1 MPKSKHILAIPK
13 RELLSVQTAA
23 AMRGAFEKGMWANQI
38 PSERRLCEMF
48 HVSRPTVRSAL
59 SMLAKD
65 GLVALQRHRRV
76 RIGVLGRTQR
86 AKNRKIL
93 IVTHRPYLEWASST
107 YQNLS
112 EMQGYLGKHGFE
124 CEIILCPPRRIP
136 SQLRKLAEFIR
147 QNGVACTLLVTVRRE
162 LQQWFATLP
171 TPTLVIGS
179 CHPSVALPSF
189 DVDYHAVSRHAAG
202 LFLSKGHRRL
212 ALLVPTTR
220 GPGDVA
226 SERGFLE
233 AVAETH
239 KADAASAVV
248 IFHEGS
254 ARSVNARLEALFRS
268 EHPPTALLVSDP
280 EYFLMAFV
288 YLLRQGP
295 HVSEKISLIAR
306 DQDVVFTRLI
316 PAISHY
322 AFDIDVATRRL
333 ARLILKLIDQK
344 HLPLEPC
351 LILPRYIAGG
361 TVKRFA
367 G

>member
-1 MPKSKHILAIPK
+1 MPKPKHILAIPK

-23 AMRGAFEKGMWANQI
+23 AMRRAFEEGMWANQI

-59 SMLAKD
+59 NILAKD
-65 GLVALQRHRRV
+65 GLIALQRHRRV
-76 RIGVLGRTQR
+76 RVGALGRAHPT
-86 AKNRKIL
+86 KNKKIL
-93 IVTHRPYLEWASST
+93 IVTHRPYLEWATST
-107 YQNLS
+107 YQSLS

-124 CEIILCPPRRIP
+124 CEIILCQPRRIP

-189 DVDYHAVSRHAAG
+189 DVDYRAACRHAAG
-202 LFLSKGHRRL
+202 VFLSKGHRRL
-212 ALLVPTTR
+212 ALLVPASR
-220 GPGDVA
+220 GPGDLA
-226 SERGFLE
+226 SARGFLE
-233 AVAETH
+233 GVEETH
-239 KADAASAVV
+239 AAEAKAVV
-248 IFHEGS
+248 VFHDGT
-254 ARSVNARLEALFRS
+254 AQNINARLDVLFRS
-268 EHPPTALLVSDP
+268 EDPPTAILVSDP
-280 EYFLMAFV
+280 EYFLMVFI
-288 YLLRQGP
+288 YLLRKGP
-295 HVSEKISLIAR
+295 KVSERISLIAR
-306 DQDVVFTRLI
+306 DQDTTFTRLI

-322 AFDIDVATRRL
+322 AFDIDASTRRL

-351 LILPRYIAGG
+351 LILPKYISGG
-361 TVKRFA
+361 TVKNFP